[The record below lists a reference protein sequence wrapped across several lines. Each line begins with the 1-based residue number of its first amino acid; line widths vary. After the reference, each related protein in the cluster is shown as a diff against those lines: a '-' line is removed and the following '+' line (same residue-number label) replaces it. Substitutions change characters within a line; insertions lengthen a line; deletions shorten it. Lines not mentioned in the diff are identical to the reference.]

1 MPNVMV
7 YQPNENWQAPRGFD
21 FYCLGGSLNKMMP
34 VFLWVR
40 IGSAPFGKVQ
50 ASSKTDIWPRAASCK
65 DERLA
70 LSARFV
76 LWMVAWEAL
85 PGAKFI
91 APMAEEAPV
100 WGRQIT
106 CSMQGPG
113 ALKVS
118 CATMKEQTWFPT
130 PWPYKPIN
138 ESIFRPGTP
147 WVYHGFQQYRYLLT
161 YWYRIWRVSSP
172 QLAPN
177 EFLIRDEDNLICSR
191 GWGDPSMH
199 MKKYACYQSM
209 FTDGSYQDVMSC
221 PQGNLNDGFV
231 RHVFLVCFHVGSW
244 RH

>member
-85 PGAKFI
+85 PWAKFI
-91 APMAEEAPV
+91 VPMAEEAPV
-100 WGRQIT
+100 WGRQIK

-118 CATMKEQTWFPT
+118 HELSARESERLFCQTRFFGVFPCEISEALT
-130 PWPYKPIN
+130 GEKIEYPPWN
-138 ESIFRPGTP
+138 
-147 WVYHGFQQYRYLLT
+147 HLL
-161 YWYRIWRVSSP
+161 
-172 QLAPN
+172 
-177 EFLIRDEDNLICSR
+177 
-191 GWGDPSMH
+191 
-199 MKKYACYQSM
+199 
-209 FTDGSYQDVMSC
+209 
-221 PQGNLNDGFV
+221 
-231 RHVFLVCFHVGSW
+231 
-244 RH
+244 